1 VDRRK
6 AIGAIG
12 PPLLAVA
19 VCGGV
24 FATAMPAGAAVAAT
38 TTRRSG
44 CAQAA
49 QRVAASSDF
58 ARGRYRLESRGA
70 AARAAAARVA
80 GDRVLVDA
88 LAGGDL
94 RAADAEA
101 LRLVAAPGHVTSIRV
116 RRGGRV
122 LVATQRY
129 PFDVAGARA
138 TLRDHLGT
146 VDVTIQDVIGFIR
159 LVRKFTGSDVVVR
172 GSRGQARSSL
182 AAALETPLPATG
194 CMAIGGRSYAVRSFS
209 ETDFDGQAL
218 RIWVLR
224 DHR

>member
-1 VDRRK
+1 MDRRK
-6 AIGAIG
+6 AIGAIC
-12 PPLLAVA
+12 PPLLVA
-19 VCGGV
+19 AACGGALPP
-24 FATAMPAGAAVAAT
+24 ATPAAAAAAT
-38 TTRRSG
+38 GRSG
-44 CAQAA
+44 CTQGA

-80 GDRVLVDA
+80 GDRVLVGA
-88 LAGGDL
+88 LAAGDL
-94 RAADAEA
+94 RAAGAEA
-101 LRLVAAPGHVTSIRV
+101 LRLVAAPGHVTAIRV
-116 RRGGRV
+116 RNGRRV

-146 VDVTIQDVIGFIR
+146 VAVTIQDVIGFIR

-172 GSRGQARSSL
+172 GSRGQARSTL
-182 AAALETPLPATG
+182 AAALEIPLPATG
-194 CMAIGGRSYAVRSFS
+194 CIAIGGRSYAVRSFS